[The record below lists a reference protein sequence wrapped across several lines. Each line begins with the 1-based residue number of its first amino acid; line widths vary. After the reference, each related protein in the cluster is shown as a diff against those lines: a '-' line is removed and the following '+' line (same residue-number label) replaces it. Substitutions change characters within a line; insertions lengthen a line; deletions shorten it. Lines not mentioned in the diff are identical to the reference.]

1 MGPRQTSRLRLISA
15 FIIAIVLL
23 LIGKLYFLQI
33 VSGKDFRV
41 RAERQYLR
49 PNESIFNRGGIFFQN
64 KDQSL
69 VGSAILK
76 VGFTLGI
83 NPKVLEN
90 PRAAF
95 EKINAIVPIDEKN
108 FLARAAQ
115 NESLYVVVAK
125 KVDESAAKQI
135 SALKIIGVLVY
146 KDQYRF
152 YPLRSLAS
160 NVLGLVGYKG
170 DTLAGR
176 YGLESYYED
185 VLSRNT
191 SSLYSNFFA
200 EIFSGLK
207 KSVDTKSK
215 FEGDIVTSIEP
226 TVESFLEK
234 ELVSIQEKWE
244 SRATG
249 GIIMNPANGEIYA
262 LGNYPTFD
270 PNDLQNEKNPAIFS
284 NPIVENVYEMGS
296 IVKPLTMA
304 AGIDSGTLTP
314 ETTYEDKG
322 FLILNNSKISNFDGK
337 GRGVVNMQTIL
348 NESLNTG
355 AAYIANKM
363 GKDLFADYFRRFGLG
378 EETGIDLPNE
388 TPGLIENL
396 KSPRDIEH
404 ATASYGQGIAMSPI
418 STLRALAAL
427 SNGGV
432 LVTPHT
438 VKQIDYTTGINK
450 KITYDKGTQVI
461 QKKTSEEIS
470 RMLVNVVDKALLGG
484 TVKIENYSVA
494 AKTGTA
500 QIAKQGGGGYYSDR
514 YLHSFFGYF
523 PAYNPKFIVF
533 IYTIE
538 PKGVGGDFAS
548 HTLTAPFINIVK
560 FLINYYKIPPDR

>member
-115 NESLYVVVAK
+115 KESLYVVVAK

-404 ATASYGQGIAMSPI
+404 ATAAYGQGIAMSPI
-418 STLRALAAL
+418 NTLRALASLA
-427 SNGGV
+427 NGGY
-432 LVTPHT
+432 LVTPHL
-438 VKQIDYTTGINK
+438 VKRIDYKIGVSKN
-450 KITYDKGTQVI
+450 ITYEKGTRVL
-461 QKKTSEEIS
+461 KAGTSEEIS

-533 IYTIE
+533 LYTIE

>member
-41 RAERQYLR
+41 RAEPQYLR

-115 NESLYVVVAK
+115 KESLYVVVAK

-270 PNDLQNEKNPAIFS
+270 PNDLQNEKNPAI
-284 NPIVENVYEMGS
+284 N
-296 IVKPLTMA
+296 
-304 AGIDSGTLTP
+304 
-314 ETTYEDKG
+314 
-322 FLILNNSKISNFDGK
+322 
-337 GRGVVNMQTIL
+337 QT
-348 NESLNTG
+348 S
-355 AAYIANKM
+355 
-363 GKDLFADYFRRFGLG
+363 
-378 EETGIDLPNE
+378 
-388 TPGLIENL
+388 
-396 KSPRDIEH
+396 
-404 ATASYGQGIAMSPI
+404 
-418 STLRALAAL
+418 
-427 SNGGV
+427 
-432 LVTPHT
+432 
-438 VKQIDYTTGINK
+438 
-450 KITYDKGTQVI
+450 
-461 QKKTSEEIS
+461 
-470 RMLVNVVDKALLGG
+470 
-484 TVKIENYSVA
+484 
-494 AKTGTA
+494 
-500 QIAKQGGGGYYSDR
+500 
-514 YLHSFFGYF
+514 
-523 PAYNPKFIVF
+523 
-533 IYTIE
+533 
-538 PKGVGGDFAS
+538 
-548 HTLTAPFINIVK
+548 
-560 FLINYYKIPPDR
+560 